1 MSPRAGAAKR
11 PRGRAAQNRQEAPD
25 GQQDDPGETVD
36 DGADDWDASS
46 SIPAELS
53 GWASAA
59 LPSEA
64 YAGLAAWVAACS
76 EPDEQEAGSLSRS
89 A

>member
-1 MSPRAGAAKR
+1 MAG
-11 PRGRAAQNRQEAPD
+11 
-25 GQQDDPGETVD
+25 
-36 DGADDWDASS
+36 

-59 LPSEA
+59 LPSQA